1 MWKIWKFGI
10 QNIWD
15 NIFFKNFIVKT
26 TKIVVVSQWYQRDIK
41 KLKSRKIEIY
51 KKLHMK
57 STKNDMFIIKIDKLL
72 IFKVGIFALK
82 GINKNFLTLNALG
95 CGL

>member
-1 MWKIWKFGI
+1 
-10 QNIWD
+10 
-15 NIFFKNFIVKT
+15 
-26 TKIVVVSQWYQRDIK
+26 
-41 KLKSRKIEIY
+41 
-51 KKLHMK
+51 MK

-95 CGL
+95 CGEDITKLNY